1 MKNLARCAAGRLPS
15 TEMTLFLRRLL
26 RLVQPYRFRLVLGII
41 CGVLAGVAE
50 PLMVGVIAFV
60 FAMVF
65 PAAKSPTLEKW
76 LQSTPDYVQ
85 HWMQNAQDSMAS
97 GGTTHIWAVIGIIGL
112 IPVAIFLRGLL
123 GWLNLYFLQWV
134 AVRTINDLRV
144 QVFTHLLNLSTKF
157 FTASHSSELIS
168 RVMNDTNVLRT
179 LLSSTAI
186 TLVKDPVILVV
197 TMGGLLIYQPRL
209 TLLSLAIVPV
219 CVVPIAIFNRKLR
232 RSAREMQSNTASL
245 TEVMS
250 EAFTGNRVVKA
261 YNLEPHVIAQ
271 FRQIAA
277 KFIGHYMRVVRSS
290 ETAGPMLE
298 FCGAIGVSLV
308 IFYAF
313 ARSSTTTSLVDFL
326 AFLLALQIMY
336 KPLKSLVRIHNT
348 FEQARAASD
357 RVFELLATQNSV
369 PEPAQPKPV
378 KAAGA
383 EIHFDNVQFA
393 YGDKPVLR
401 GIDLRIKPGQL
412 VALVGA
418 SGSGKTTIANL
429 LLRFDDPQSGAVRI
443 GGTDLREF
451 LTNDLRS
458 QIAVVTQENILFN
471 ETIRRNIEL
480 GRPGATQD
488 EIVSAAEHAH
498 AHEFILAKPQGYDT
512 VVGEKGVTLSGG
524 QKQRLAIARAVVR
537 NAPILILDEATSAL
551 DTESERAVQSALDEL
566 MKGRTTLC
574 IAHRLSTILHADVI
588 VVLEQGKIVEMGRHN
603 ELVKSGGVYQKL
615 YELQFRS

>member
-1 MKNLARCAAGRLPS
+1 
-15 TEMTLFLRRLL
+15 
-26 RLVQPYRFRLVLGII
+26 
-41 CGVLAGVAE
+41 
-50 PLMVGVIAFV
+50 
-60 FAMVF
+60 
-65 PAAKSPTLEKW
+65 
-76 LQSTPDYVQ
+76 
-85 HWMQNAQDSMAS
+85 
-97 GGTTHIWAVIGIIGL
+97 
-112 IPVAIFLRGLL
+112 
-123 GWLNLYFLQWV
+123 
-134 AVRTINDLRV
+134 
-144 QVFTHLLNLSTKF
+144 
-157 FTASHSSELIS
+157 
-168 RVMNDTNVLRT
+168 
-179 LLSSTAI
+179 
-186 TLVKDPVILVV
+186 
-197 TMGGLLIYQPRL
+197 
-209 TLLSLAIVPV
+209 
-219 CVVPIAIFNRKLR
+219 
-232 RSAREMQSNTASL
+232 
-245 TEVMS
+245 
-250 EAFTGNRVVKA
+250 
-261 YNLEPHVIAQ
+261 
-271 FRQIAA
+271 
-277 KFIGHYMRVVRSS
+277 
-290 ETAGPMLE
+290 
-298 FCGAIGVSLV
+298 
-308 IFYAF
+308 
-313 ARSSTTTSLVDFL
+313 VDFL

-336 KPLKSLVRIHNT
+336 KPLKSLVRTLNT

-357 RVFELLATQNSV
+357 RVFELLAMQNSV
-369 PEPAQPKPV
+369 PEPAQPRTL

-451 LTNDLRS
+451 STSDLRS

-488 EIVSAAEHAH
+488 EIVSAAKHAH
-498 AHEFILAKPQGYDT
+498 AHEFILAKPEGYDT

-566 MKGRTTLC
+566 MKDRTTLC

-588 VVLEQGKIVEMGRHN
+588 VVLEQGRIVEQGTHN
-603 ELVKSGGVYQKL
+603 DLVKRGGVYQKL